1 MKYKLVVP
9 KNVKHI
15 ALPYVRQVPKAKQ
28 VPTATLVP
36 TETPIPP
43 TPKIHIATL
52 AQALKVP
59 FAPIE
64 CLTPEERVQQQ
75 VNVTISNVDE
85 IRTML
90 LAYEVANWVL
100 E

>member
-28 VPTATLVP
+28 VPKETLVP
-36 TETPIPP
+36 TEKPVP
-43 TPKIHIATL
+43 TKIHVATCS
-52 AQALKVP
+52 QAIKAP

-64 CLTPEERVQQQ
+64 CLTPEERVQHQ
-75 VNVTISNVDE
+75 VFDTVPDVNE
-85 IRTML
+85 IRTIS
-90 LAYEVANWVL
+90 V
-100 E
+100 